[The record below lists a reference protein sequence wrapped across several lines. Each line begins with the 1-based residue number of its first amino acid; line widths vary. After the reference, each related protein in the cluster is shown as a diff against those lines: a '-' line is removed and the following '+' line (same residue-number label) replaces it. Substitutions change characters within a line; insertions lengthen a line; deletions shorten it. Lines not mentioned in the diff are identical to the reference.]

1 MQHNSYTV
9 TTPRILQN
17 QIKNAK
23 LKCELNSGVCELQ
36 IFLFLSLIFFLG
48 RYQAKANVKTK
59 MKIPQDT
66 SIYMRGLHQHGA
78 IKISHIVKQ
87 YTQFV

>member
-1 MQHNSYTV
+1 MWTKFRCL
-9 TTPRILQN
+9 RIADFFVSQ
-17 QIKNAK
+17 
-23 LKCELNSGVCELQ
+23 
-36 IFLFLSLIFFLG
+36 FTFFLG